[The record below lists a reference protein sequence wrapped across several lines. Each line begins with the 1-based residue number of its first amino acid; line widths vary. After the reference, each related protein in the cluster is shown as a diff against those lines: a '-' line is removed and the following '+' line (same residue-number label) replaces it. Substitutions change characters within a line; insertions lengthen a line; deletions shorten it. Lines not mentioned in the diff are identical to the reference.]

1 MSRASA
7 TPAGTLVLDSE
18 GLAKAVLRARE
29 VTQWLALALADDLR
43 VITSAATVVEV
54 AHPRLNRPALEWTLS
69 RVVVEP
75 VTEPIARRATAIL
88 AEAGLHGHR
97 HAIDAMLS
105 ATALAAPGP
114 VTVLTSDP
122 EDIATLCG
130 RNVTVIK
137 VLRDGP
143 GAKRAGRAGSAAA
156 RPAGMPC
163 PRPWQAFAERGGEAE
178 FGAQPFSVDRSFA
191 PRGGEPGLV
200 FELTQQ
206 ALQPECLC
214 RAALAHAA
222 TASVPIWGG
231 SVADASISRAVWAIS
246 SPGTPELSR
255 ICTIAP
261 AASESGSSAARIPA
275 TSAGPVRGSSKR
287 R

>member
-1 MSRASA
+1 VNRASA

-29 VTQWLALALADDLR
+29 VTQWLALARADDLR

-54 AHPRLNRPALEWTLS
+54 AHPRLNWPALEWTLS

-137 VLRDGP
+137 VLCDGP
-143 GAKRAGRAGSAAA
+143 GAKGAGRARRSGSAHAKAA
-156 RPAGMPC
+156 RKTGP
-163 PRPWQAFAERGGEAE
+163 GG
-178 FGAQPFSVDRSFA
+178 QPLRSFHD
-191 PRGGEPGLV
+191 L
-200 FELTQQ
+200 LDH
-206 ALQPECLC
+206 L
-214 RAALAHAA
+214 AALTRDAIRIAGQPVDKLTTPTPDLRKA
-222 TASVPIWGG
+222 FDLIGAPIPLPW
-231 SVADASISRAVWAIS
+231 
-246 SPGTPELSR
+246 PT
-255 ICTIAP
+255 T
-261 AASESGSSAARIPA
+261 
-275 TSAGPVRGSSKR
+275 
-287 R
+287 